1 MAGIGFELRKLLKK
15 ESLFGIIRA
24 YSYAGVISSG
34 PWVLSIL
41 CVMLIGVLSIGRVVP
56 QTLIVQYLVS
66 VTHLMAASL
75 IVTSPLQLLFTRF
88 ISDRL
93 FEKRDKVVLP
103 NLLGALFLTT
113 LVSGSMG
120 VILSLT
126 LLQESFLYELLMM
139 ACFVAL
145 SNIWVVVIFLSGMK
159 SYHAILLVFAGG
171 YGTVFIA
178 SLFLRFL
185 GMEGLLGGFLIGQC
199 VLLFAMIYLVISQYP
214 SDNLLEFE
222 FLSPRRSYYSLA
234 FTGLMFNL
242 AIWADKFIFW
252 WTPATSQPIIGPLR
266 ASIIYD
272 LPIFLAYLSII
283 PGMSVFLVRMETDF
297 VESYDKFYSAVR
309 QGDTLDHIRLHKDDM
324 VLNVKQGIYEIFK
337 VQGITVVLLF
347 LAAERLLD
355 AIGISSLYSH
365 LFRVDLVGI
374 GVQVLLLAVL
384 NVAFYLDLR
393 RSAVMLTGLFL
404 MINIAATLM
413 SIQLGPHYYG
423 FGFALATTLTS
434 LIGIVHLHGKLKDLE
449 YETFMLQN

>member
-41 CVMLIGVLSIGRVVP
+41 CVMLIGVLSVGRVVP

-103 NLLGALFLTT
+103 NLLGALLLTT
-113 LVSGSMG
+113 LVSGLMG
-120 VILSLT
+120 VILSLSV
-126 LLQESFLYELLMM
+126 LQEIFLYELLMV
-139 ACFVAL
+139 ASFVAL

-159 SYHAILLVFAGG
+159 SYHAILLVFAAG
-171 YGTVFIA
+171 YGLAFIA
-178 SLFLRFL
+178 SLMLRFL

-199 VLLFAMIYLVISQYP
+199 VLLFAMIYLVISEYP
-214 SDNLLEFE
+214 SENLLDFE

-234 FTGLMFNL
+234 ATGLMFNL

-252 WTPATSQPIIGPLR
+252 WTPETSQPIIGPLR

-324 VLNVKQGIYEIFK
+324 VLNLKQGIYEIFK

-355 AIGISSLYSH
+355 AIGISNLYSH

-393 RSAVMLTGLFL
+393 RSAMMLTGLFL
-404 MINIAATLM
+404 LINVVATYM
-413 SIQLGPHYYG
+413 SIQLGPHYFG

-434 LIGIVHLHGKLKDLE
+434 LVGIIHLHAKLKDLE

>member
-41 CVMLIGVLSIGRVVP
+41 CVMLIGVLSIGRVLP

-103 NLLGALFLTT
+103 NLLGALLLTT
-113 LVSGSMG
+113 LVSGLMG
-120 VILSLT
+120 VALSLT
-126 LLQESFLYELLMM
+126 IFQETFLYELIMI
-139 ACFVAL
+139 ASFVTL

-159 SYHAILLVFAGG
+159 SYHAILLVFTGG
-171 YGTVFIA
+171 YGTAFIA
-178 SLFLRFL
+178 SLLLRSL
-185 GMEGLLGGFLIGQC
+185 GMEGLLGGFLIGQS

-214 SDNLLEFE
+214 GENLLAFE

-234 FTGLMFNL
+234 ATGLMFNL

-252 WTPATSQPIIGPLR
+252 WTPETSQPIIGPLR

-347 LAAERLLD
+347 LATERLLD
-355 AIGISSLYSH
+355 AIGISNLYSH

-393 RSAVMLTGLFL
+393 RSAMMLTGLFL
-404 MINIAATLM
+404 LVNIMATLT
-413 SIQLGPHYYG
+413 SIRLGPHYFG
-423 FGFALATTLTS
+423 FGFAVATTLSS
-434 LIGIVHLHGKLKDLE
+434 LVGIVHLHGKLNKLE
-449 YETFMLQN
+449 YETFMLQP

>member
-1 MAGIGFELRKLLKK
+1 MAGIGFELRRLLKK

-41 CVMLIGVLSIGRVVP
+41 CVMLIGVLSIGRVIP
-56 QTLIVQYLVS
+56 QKLIVQYLVS

-75 IVTSPLQLLFTRF
+75 IATSPLQLLFTRF

-103 NLLGALFLTT
+103 NLLGALLITT
-113 LVSGSMG
+113 LVSG
-120 VILSLT
+120 ILGIALT
-126 LLQESFLYELLMM
+126 LGVLREAFLYELLMV
-139 ACFVAL
+139 ASFVTLA
-145 SNIWVVVIFLSGMK
+145 NIWVVVIFLSGMK
-159 SYHAILLVFAGG
+159 SYHAILAVFLGG
-171 YGTVFIA
+171 YGTAFIA
-178 SLFLRFL
+178 SLLLRSQ
-185 GMEGLLGGFLIGQC
+185 GMVGLLSGFFIGQC
-199 VLLFAMIYLVISQYP
+199 VLFFAMIYLVIRQYP
-214 SDNLLEFE
+214 GEKLLAFE

-234 FTGLMFNL
+234 ATGLMFNL

-252 WTPATSQPIIGPLR
+252 WTPAISQPIIGPLR

-309 QGDTLDHIRLHKDDM
+309 HGDTLDHIRLHKDDM
-324 VLNVKQGIYEIFK
+324 VLNIKQGIYEIFK

-347 LAAERLLD
+347 LVTEQLLD
-355 AIGISSLYSH
+355 AIGISRLYSH

-393 RSAVMLTGLFL
+393 RSAMMLTGLFL
-404 MINIAATLM
+404 LINITATLM
-413 SIQLGPHYYG
+413 SIHLGPHYFG

-434 LIGIVHLHGKLKDLE
+434 LVGIVHLHRKLNDLE

>member
-1 MAGIGFELRKLLKK
+1 MAGIGFELRRLLKK
-15 ESLFGIIRA
+15 DSLFGIIRA
-24 YSYAGVISSG
+24 YSYAGVIGSG

-41 CVMLIGVLSIGRVVP
+41 CVMLIGVLSIGRVLP
-56 QTLIVQYLVS
+56 QKLIVQYLVS

-103 NLLGALFLTT
+103 NLLGALLLAT
-113 LVSGSMG
+113 LVSGMMG
-120 VILSLT
+120 VALT
-126 LLQESFLYELLMM
+126 LTILQETFLYELLMV
-139 ACFVAL
+139 ASFVTL

-159 SYHAILLVFAGG
+159 SYHAILLVFTGG
-171 YGTVFIA
+171 YGTAFIA
-178 SLFLRFL
+178 SLLLRSM
-185 GMEGLLGGFLIGQC
+185 GMEGLLGGFLIGQS

-214 SDNLLEFE
+214 GENLLAFE

-234 FTGLMFNL
+234 ATGLMFNL

-355 AIGISSLYSH
+355 AIGISNLYSH
-365 LFRVDLVGI
+365 LFRVNLVGI

-393 RSAVMLTGLFL
+393 RSAMMLTGLFL
-404 MINIAATLM
+404 LTNVVATLM
-413 SIQLGPHYYG
+413 SIHLGPHYYG
-423 FGFALATTLTS
+423 FGFALATTMTS
-434 LIGIVHLHGKLKDLE
+434 LVGIVHLHSKLKDLE
-449 YETFMLQN
+449 YETFMLQP